1 MAEDRKRNNTRRGTR
16 NHQRPNGER
25 RPTSPPQDQGTKTV
39 QIRLDLDY
47 LASTYGITFLD
58 FTEVL
63 WTKVGKPLLVLRGRR
78 KK

>member
-1 MAEDRKRNNTRRGTR
+1 MAEDRVRNHTRRGTR
-16 NHQRPNGER
+16 GHKRPVEQRREPQ
-25 RPTSPPQDQGTKTV
+25 PPQDQGTKTT

-58 FTEVL
+58 FTDIL
-63 WTKVGKPLLVLRGRR
+63 WTKTGKPLLVLRGRR